1 MCARGATSR
10 TFPRKRLVHIF
21 TKRFR
26 GNARSWVMDAGETD
40 VGCLAEGLT

>member
-1 MCARGATSR
+1 MTS
-10 TFPRKRLVHIF
+10 PRKRFVKGF